1 MSWTN
6 DPSEDNV
13 VDDGS
18 TGDDQWTRDAGNG
31 DTHDT
36 PPDDEP
42 EKYTYK
48 TEREVAFKLIAAHA
62 LVDAD
67 FYQELKDNPREAIK
81 KMSIAFEDENDYR
94 YLEGLESLDDPE
106 KPGVNWDA
114 VDPVVDQIRAGLNAP
129 SVVRSLW

>member
-1 MSWTN
+1 MSWNN
-6 DPSEDNV
+6 DSNEDNV
-13 VDDGS
+13 VDDGG

-31 DTHDT
+31 DTQDT
-36 PPDDEP
+36 PSDGRE
-42 EKYTYK
+42 EYTYK

-67 FYQELKDNPREAIK
+67 FYRLLKDNPRDAIA

-94 YLEGLESLDDPE
+94 YLEGLAALDDPE
-106 KPGVNWDA
+106 KLGVNWDA
-114 VDPVVDQIRAGLNAP
+114 VDPVIDQIRDGLNAP